1 MDVYVVYTE
10 RETLEGAMR
19 MIVATCATREIAVS
33 VVKHEKAHLQMRQVT
48 GMNLIIEKFW
58 MELPEIH

>member
-19 MIVATCATREIAVS
+19 MIVGTYAAREIAVS
-33 VVKHEKAHLQMRQVT
+33 VVKHEQVHLQMQQVT

-58 MELPEIH
+58 MELPAVH